1 MQNNSH
7 AIFNQFSITLN
18 KSNSKL
24 IITYKTLINYSQ
36 SIYYIYISIRTASR
50 IRILVE
56 CSRKESEEKKGVE
69 VATPGSR
76 GVPVKQREVQED
88 SKVEGERETE
98 YDGLTPRSVCE
109 EQMAFCS
116 YFKIQ
121 PGGRGCGSD

>member
-1 MQNNSH
+1 MQNNSNSH

-36 SIYYIYISIRTASR
+36 SIYYIYIYISIRTASR
-50 IRILVE
+50 IRVLVE

-76 GVPVKQREVQED
+76 GVPVKQRER
-88 SKVEGERETE
+88 G
-98 YDGLTPRSVCE
+98 
-109 EQMAFCS
+109 A
-116 YFKIQ
+116 
-121 PGGRGCGSD
+121 GR